1 MVDLVRK
8 EEISTIKAKVLGILN
23 MVISDDLYNKEMM
36 VVDLTNLVAALD
48 EMEVKIER
56 IVPKSPN

>member
-48 EMEVKIER
+48 EMDDKIER
-56 IVPKSPN
+56 IDTKSPK